1 MRAPISLVKIRPFV
15 SSISLPEKNLQPS
28 LSLDKEM
35 SKSYSSLAHTR
46 TYEVDAIT
54 LLNTLQAS
62 YPSPKARQEIIPKTP
77 SSPNDNIR
85 ACIRL
90 LGYEVLRLLTSD
102 LNKLN
107 IVHVTGTKGKGST
120 CAYVESIL
128 NQYRLSLN
136 VPLKIGLYT
145 SPHLISVRERIR
157 INSTSIARENFTRC
171 FFQVWDCLESAPTI
185 DGSSKPLEKIG
196 YFRFLTLLSY
206 HIFIQQDVNVAIY
219 EVGVGGEN
227 DSTNIVEVPVATG
240 ISIIGIDHT
249 AALGSTIPEIA
260 WHKAGIMKKNCPNFT
275 VEQEQQAMEVIQKR
289 AIERHVESCRVVETL
304 PQLEEVQIQPD
315 APFQRRNA
323 SLAVHRLSVS
333 NPLPR
338 QIVAGLEQVVWR
350 GRCEKKEDELI
361 TWYLDG
367 AHNVTSA
374 EVAAAWFASEISRVD
389 NEYMRM
395 NSGSLK
401 SGLRFLIFNQQG
413 KRDIMALLETMFS
426 NIRANN
432 IQFDHVIFCPTV
444 PSGTNARKDLVN
456 ASMDP
461 IAIKELRDQI
471 AFADRWIDLD
481 PNGAKT
487 HILASLEESLSLCRR
502 LSSGKSEKS
511 HVFITGSIHLVGR
524 ALEILEGVDSL

>member
-1 MRAPISLVKIRPFV
+1 
-15 SSISLPEKNLQPS
+15 
-28 LSLDKEM
+28 
-35 SKSYSSLAHTR
+35 
-46 TYEVDAIT
+46 DAIT

-304 PQLEEVQIQPD
+304 PQLEEV
-315 APFQRRNA
+315 
-323 SLAVHRLSVS
+323 
-333 NPLPR
+333 
-338 QIVAGLEQVVWR
+338 VWR